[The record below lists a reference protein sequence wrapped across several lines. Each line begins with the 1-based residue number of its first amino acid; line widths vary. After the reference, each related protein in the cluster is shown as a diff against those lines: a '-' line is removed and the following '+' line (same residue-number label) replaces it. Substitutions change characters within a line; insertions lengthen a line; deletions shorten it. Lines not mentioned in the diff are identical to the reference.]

1 MKTIND
7 IPGKNPF
14 KVPEN
19 YFEEVTRK
27 ILSETADVENRPSK
41 RGLYLRMMPLLS
53 VAASFAFFVILSYTL
68 VRIINAGN
76 SNEVFPVITLE
87 EFSEEYLNDLNITD
101 LEQNASEAVTYD
113 DIPAVSQQDII
124 DYLILD
130 NIDPDEIY
138 LIL

>member
-53 VAASFAFFVILSYTL
+53 VAASLAFFVILSYTL

-138 LIL
+138 